1 MRRRARTLVR
11 DFDKLPL
18 LTPEEAF
25 ERAREM
31 GWNRPLFD
39 HGYRVRG
46 LNDWRAIET
55 LLRQYDVED
64 AVIASF
70 GLRRFEEIFDAFAM
84 MSERGWRLWQTS
96 ANAYVDGEL
105 RTVPAIGAHYRGL

>member
-1 MRRRARTLVR
+1 MR

-25 ERAREM
+25 ERAMEM

-70 GLRRFEEIFDAFAM
+70 GLKRFEEILDAFAM
-84 MSERGWRLWQTS
+84 LHERGWRLWQTS
-96 ANAYVDGEL
+96 ANVYVDEEL
-105 RTVPAIGAHYRGL
+105 RAVPAIRAHYRGD

>member
-1 MRRRARTLVR
+1 MR

-25 ERAREM
+25 ERAMEM

-46 LNDWRAIET
+46 LNDWRATET

-70 GLRRFEEIFDAFAM
+70 GLKGIEEIFDACAM
-84 MSERGWRLWQTS
+84 LHERGWRLWQTT
-96 ANAYVDGEL
+96 AKVYVGGEL
-105 RTVPAIGAHYRGL
+105 RTVQAIRAHYRGY

>member
-1 MRRRARTLVR
+1 MR

-25 ERAREM
+25 ERAMEM

-70 GLRRFEEIFDAFAM
+70 GLKGIEEIFDACAM
-84 MSERGWRLWQTS
+84 LHERSWRLWQTT
-96 ANAYVDGEL
+96 AKVYVGGEL
-105 RTVPAIGAHYRGL
+105 RTVQAIRARYRDV

>member
-1 MRRRARTLVR
+1 MR

-25 ERAREM
+25 ERAMEM

-70 GLRRFEEIFDAFAM
+70 GLKRFEEIFDAFAM

-96 ANAYVDGEL
+96 TNAYVDGEL

>member
-1 MRRRARTLVR
+1 MR
-11 DFDKLPL
+11 DFDSLPL

-25 ERAREM
+25 ERAMEM

-64 AVIASF
+64 LVIASF
-70 GLRRFEEIFDAFAM
+70 GLTGIEEIFDACAM
-84 MSERGWRLWQTS
+84 LHERGWRLWQTT
-96 ANAYVDGEL
+96 AKVYVGGEL
-105 RTVPAIGAHYRGL
+105 RTVQAIRARYRDV

>member
-1 MRRRARTLVR
+1 MR

-25 ERAREM
+25 ERAMEM
-31 GWNRPLFD
+31 GRDRPLFD

-64 AVIASF
+64 LVIASF
-70 GLRRFEEIFDAFAM
+70 GLKGIEEIFDACAM
-84 MSERGWRLWQTS
+84 LHERGWRLWQTT
-96 ANAYVDGEL
+96 AKVYVGGEL
-105 RTVPAIGAHYRGL
+105 RTVQAIRAHYRGY

>member
-1 MRRRARTLVR
+1 MR

-18 LTPEEAF
+18 LTPEETV

-46 LNDWRAIET
+46 LESWKVIET
-55 LLRQYDVED
+55 LLRQYDVEN
-64 AVIASF
+64 AVIVSF
-70 GLRRFEEIFDAFAM
+70 GLKGIEEIFDACAM
-84 MSERGWRLWQTS
+84 LHERGWRLWQTT
-96 ANAYVDGEL
+96 AKVYVGGEL
-105 RTVPAIGAHYRGL
+105 RTVQAIRARYHGI

>member
-1 MRRRARTLVR
+1 MRAEVR
-11 DFDKLPL
+11 DFNRLPL

-39 HGYRVRG
+39 LDYRVRG
-46 LNDWRAIET
+46 LGDWKTIEA

-70 GLRRFEEIFDAFAM
+70 GLKSFEETLDVIAM
-84 MSERGWRLWQTS
+84 LHERGWHVWQTS
-96 ANAYVDGEL
+96 AKVYVSGEL
-105 RTVPAIGAHYRGL
+105 RTVQAIQARYRGD